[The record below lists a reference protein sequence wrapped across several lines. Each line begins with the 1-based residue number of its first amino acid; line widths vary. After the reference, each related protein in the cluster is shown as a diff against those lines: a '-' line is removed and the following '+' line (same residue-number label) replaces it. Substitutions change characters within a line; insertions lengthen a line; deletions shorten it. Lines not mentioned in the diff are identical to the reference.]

1 MSHLAE
7 EDNIQIRLGERMS
20 RINRRKRRMIRA
32 AAVLVLLAAAVA
44 ACFVFQV
51 KKVTVYGNERHSS
64 EEISAGLCHD
74 FLTNNTLYLLW
85 RHRDGMIPDELP
97 FLNTLHIQMK
107 SPSSIEVHVTEKKLA
122 GYIDKNGYVYFDEDG
137 TVLEMSDKIYE
148 DIPLITGVS
157 TSDVTLYQKLPTQSS
172 AQLRTILS
180 LTELLAYHKL
190 GASEIRFGDNMEITV
205 FIDGV
210 EAQLGQDEYLEE
222 KIANLSKIIPRLEG
236 ESGSLH
242 LESFTGRN
250 ETVSFTPSGSDV
262 TQESGDGADTDSQ
275 DNTAGTDP
283 SGDGTDGD
291 GASDAD
297 GTSDQDGASDAG
309 DNTQGEAEGG
319 EDLAD
324 QEDTGDTGTI
334 YPMVYDSSG
343 TLVYNV
349 HVENGVVVD
358 SNGNPVSGVIVNES
372 GNVQDAY
379 MNQFDPSTGE
389 LIQ

>member
-1 MSHLAE
+1 
-7 EDNIQIRLGERMS
+7 MS

-32 AAVLVLLAAAVA
+32 AAALVLIAAAVTA
-44 ACFVFQV
+44 GFLFRV

-85 RHRDGMIPDELP
+85 KYRDGMIPDELP
-97 FLNTLHIQMK
+97 FLNTLHVQMK
-107 SPSSIEVHVTEKKLA
+107 TPSNIEVHVTEKKLA
-122 GYIDKNGYVYFDEDG
+122 GYIDKEGYVFFDGDG
-137 TVLEMSDKIYE
+137 TVLEISDKAAE

-157 TSDVTLYQKLPTQSS
+157 TGEVTLYQKLPTQSS

-180 LTELLAYHKL
+180 LTELLAYHEL
-190 GASEIRFGDNMEITV
+190 DASEIRFGDNMEITV
-205 FIDGV
+205 FIGDV

-250 ETVSFTPSGSDV
+250 ETVSFTPSGSDG
-262 TQESGDGADTDSQ
+262 TQETGEGASDNAADAEGASDSGAGAEGASE
-275 DNTAGTDP
+275 N
-283 SGDGTDGD
+283 GTDGD
-291 GASDAD
+291 GASDAE
-297 GTSDQDGASDAG
+297 GTSDAGEGA
-309 DNTQGEAEGG
+309 QGEDGTAAEDGSSDDGTDG
-319 EDLAD
+319 ED
-324 QEDTGDTGTI
+324 TSDTGTI

-358 SNGNPVSGVIVNES
+358 SNGNPVSGVIVNEN

>member
-1 MSHLAE
+1 
-7 EDNIQIRLGERMS
+7 MS

-32 AAVLVLLAAAVA
+32 AAVLVLLVAAVA
-44 ACFVFQV
+44 AGFVFRV

-64 EEISAGLCHD
+64 KEISAGLCHD

-85 RHRDGMIPDELP
+85 KHRDGMIPDELP
-97 FLNTLHIQMK
+97 FLNTLHVQLK
-107 SPSSIEVHVTEKKLA
+107 TPSNIEVHVTEKKLA
-122 GYIDKNGYVYFDEDG
+122 GYIDKKGYVYFDEDG
-137 TVLEMSDKIYE
+137 TVLEISDEVYE

-157 TSDVTLYQKLPTQSS
+157 TGDVTLYQKLPTQSS

-180 LTELLAYHKL
+180 LTDLLAYHKL

-210 EAQLGQDEYLEE
+210 EVQLGQDEYLEE

-236 ESGSLH
+236 ERGSLH

-250 ETVSFTPSGSDV
+250 ETVSFTPSGSDG
-262 TQESGDGADTDSQ
+262 TQEMGDGLEAGSQDDTGGDGAPDGEGVSD
-275 DNTAGTDP
+275 DGAG
-283 SGDGTDGD
+283 GD
-291 GASDAD
+291 GASDAE
-297 GTSDQDGASDAG
+297 GTSDTGDGAQGENGSADGAEASDGASDDG
-309 DNTQGEAEGG
+309 TDG
-319 EDLAD
+319 AD
-324 QEDTGDTGTI
+324 TSDTGTI

-358 SNGNPVSGVIVNES
+358 SNGNPVSGVIVNEN

>member
-1 MSHLAE
+1 M
-7 EDNIQIRLGERMS
+7 G

-32 AAVLVLLAAAVA
+32 AAVIVLLAAAVA
-44 ACFVFQV
+44 AGFVFQV

-137 TVLEMSDKIYE
+137 TVLEMSDKLHE

-157 TSDVTLYQKLPTQSS
+157 TGEVTLYQKLPTQSS

-210 EAQLGQDEYLEE
+210 EVQLGQDEYLEE

-236 ESGSLH
+236 ERGSLH

-250 ETVSFTPSGSDV
+250 ETVSFTPSGSDA
-262 TQESGDGADTDSQ
+262 TQESADGADTDSQ
-275 DNTAGTDP
+275 DNTAGADP
-283 SGDGTDGD
+283 SGDGADGD

-297 GTSDQDGASDAG
+297 GTSDPDGASDAG
-309 DNTQGEAEGG
+309 GNTQGEAGVG
-319 EDLAD
+319 EEPAD
-324 QEDTGDTGTI
+324 QEDTGTI